1 MYYRSFYKTKTGE
14 SQNSDFAKRA
24 QYDEERSVRSDK
36 TDERICQCKEPKDA
50 EFVAMQLNKANNAT
64 KENLSGVVIEW
75 LQSCGI
81 DYDNSDIESLEN
93 MIERKL
99 KRIA

>member
-1 MYYRSFYKTKTGE
+1 
-14 SQNSDFAKRA
+14 
-24 QYDEERSVRSDK
+24 
-36 TDERICQCKEPKDA
+36 
-50 EFVAMQLNKANNAT
+50 MQLNKANNAT